1 MKRFAGI
8 RRLKERRLKF
18 FRMANWRNGGIR
30 SKFGANAADLRD
42 VFLDRSQR
50 RSYSRYRVSCPL
62 KWQLKPIRSVVFS
75 QQEVLM
81 KKLLVAL
88 VIAIAATFVGVANA
102 QKLSVDVN
110 AKDPRLFALED
121 LRPGMKGVARTVFS
135 GAEPQEF
142 GVEILG
148 VLPGFPGPRQSAII
162 AKLTG
167 SNVEKTGVFAGM
179 SGSPVYI
186 DGRLVGAIAF
196 SFPFSKEPIA
206 GITPIKQMI
215 DLFEKGNVNETQRP
229 REPRA
234 ISFAQLASTDWKPT
248 LPKPAFTG
256 APLIASVSQG
266 SPLISLMGQQMAPIA
281 TPIVFSGISQEALS
295 LFAPQL
301 MANGLLPVSGVGGSA
316 AITTLGEANEKTLA
330 PGTSVSVQ
338 LVRGDYSIAASGT
351 VTFRDGDRI
360 YAFGHPFLSLGAS
373 DMPMTETTVV
383 TVIPNVNNS
392 FKLSVP
398 GQMMGAI
405 SQDRASGVFGH
416 LGRAPK
422 MIPVKI
428 NLHTSRDRT
437 ETYSYEIA
445 NDAFLTPLL
454 LNISVFNTIT
464 SSERALGES
473 TISIKGQIKVKGQE
487 NVQLDQR
494 FSSANSPI
502 LAAGS
507 VAAPIASLL
516 SSGFDDVQIDGVNL
530 DISSTDTKHTA
541 TLERIAL
548 DRTEVRRGEKIEIQ
562 AYVRTEAGKPFV
574 QRIPV
579 QIPED
584 ATPGQLL
591 IFVGDGG
598 ALQEGS
604 AAKAFVPQ
612 DLGQLVKAINKVKKS
627 DRLYVKLFRITPG
640 AIIGTDELPNL
651 PPSVVATLNSDRTS
665 GGYTPT
671 VLSPVYEMELPPAE
685 FVISG
690 QQLIGIDVVR

>member
-1 MKRFAGI
+1 MKRFT
-8 RRLKERRLKF
+8 
-18 FRMANWRNGGIR
+18 
-30 SKFGANAADLRD
+30 
-42 VFLDRSQR
+42 
-50 RSYSRYRVSCPL
+50 RVSQIALC
-62 KWQLKPIRSVVFS
+62 VAVFC
-75 QQEVLM
+75 
-81 KKLLVAL
+81 
-88 VIAIAATFVGVANA
+88 VIANA
-102 QKLSVDVN
+102 QKPSAAA
-110 AKDPRLFALED
+110 AKPQAAPATRDAQLFPLED
-121 LRPGMKGVARTVFS
+121 LRPGMKGLAYTVFS
-135 GAEPQEF
+135 GKEPEEF

-148 VLPGFPGPRQSAII
+148 VLPGFPAPRQSAII
-162 AKLTG
+162 GKLTG
-167 SNVEKTGVFAGM
+167 ANVEKTAVFAGM

-196 SFPFSKEPIA
+196 SFPFAKEPIA

-215 DLFEKGNVNETQRP
+215 DLFEKGSVNETKKLK
-229 REPRA
+229 EPRPV
-234 ISFAQLASTDWKPT
+234 SFAQLASTEWKPT
-248 LPKPAFTG
+248 YPKPAITG
-256 APLIASVSQG
+256 APLMASVSEN
-266 SPLISLMGQQMAPIA
+266 SPLLALMGQQITPIA
-281 TPIVFSGISQEALS
+281 TPVVFGGISQETLAM
-295 LFAPQL
+295 FAPQL

-316 AITTLGEANEKTLA
+316 AITPLGVANEKTLA
-330 PGTSVSVQ
+330 PGTSLSVQ

-373 DMPMTETTVV
+373 DMPLTETSVV
-383 TVIPNVNNS
+383 TVVANVNNS

-398 GQMMGAI
+398 GQMMGSI
-405 SQDRASGVFGH
+405 SQDRASGVFGQ

-437 ETYSYEIA
+437 ETFNYEIA
-445 NDAFLTPLL
+445 NDSFLTPIL
-454 LNISVFNTIT
+454 LNITVFSTIT
-464 SSERALGES
+464 SSERVVGDS
-473 TISIKGQIKVKGQE
+473 TISIKGEIKVNGQE
-487 NVQLDQR
+487 NVTLDRR
-494 FSSANSPI
+494 FSAANSAMM
-502 LAAGS
+502 AAGS
-507 VAAPIASLL
+507 VASPMGALL
-516 SSGFDDVQIDGVNL
+516 NSGFDDVQIDGVTL
-530 DISSTDTKHTA
+530 DISSTDTKYA
-541 TLERIAL
+541 GTLERIAL
-548 DRTEVRRGEKIEIQ
+548 DRTEVRRGEKVEIQ
-562 AYVRTEAGKPFV
+562 AYVRTEAGKQFV

-591 IFVGDGG
+591 VFVGDGS

-612 DLGQLVKAINKVKKS
+612 DLGQLVKAMNKVKKS

-640 AIIGTDELPNL
+640 AVIGTDELPNL

-671 VLSPVYEMELPPAE
+671 VLSPVYEMELPPAD

>member
-1 MKRFAGI
+1 MK
-8 RRLKERRLKF
+8 
-18 FRMANWRNGGIR
+18 
-30 SKFGANAADLRD
+30 
-42 VFLDRSQR
+42 
-50 RSYSRYRVSCPL
+50 
-62 KWQLKPIRSVVFS
+62 SVTRAS
-75 QQEVLM
+75 L
-81 KKLLVAL
+81 
-88 VIAIAATFVGVANA
+88 IAICVAVFCVLAAA
-102 QKLSVDVN
+102 QKQTVPAA
-110 AKDPRLFALED
+110 AKSQTIAAQPDARLFPLEE
-121 LRPGMKGVARTVFS
+121 LRPGMKGIAYTVFS
-135 GAEPQEF
+135 GKEPQEF

-148 VLPGFPGPRQSAII
+148 VLPGFPAPRQAAII
-162 AKLTG
+162 GKLTG
-167 SNVEKTGVFAGM
+167 ANVEKTAVFAGM

-196 SFPFSKEPIA
+196 SFPFAKEPIA

-215 DLFEKGNVNETQRP
+215 DIFEKGSVNETKRIK
-229 REPRA
+229 EPRA
-234 ISFAQLASTDWKPT
+234 VSFAQLAATEWKPT
-248 LPKPAFTG
+248 YPKPAVTG
-256 APLIASVSQG
+256 APLMASVSEG
-266 SPLISLMGQQMAPIA
+266 SPLMALMGQQMVPIA
-281 TPIVFSGISQEALS
+281 TPMVFGGISQETLA

-301 MANGLLPVSGVGGSA
+301 LANGLLPVSGVGGSA
-316 AITTLGEANEKTLA
+316 AITELGVPTEKTLT
-330 PGTSVSVQ
+330 PGTSLSVQ

-360 YAFGHPFLSLGAS
+360 YAFGHPFLSLGAA
-373 DMPMTETTVV
+373 DMPLTETSVV
-383 TVIPNVNNS
+383 TVIANVNNS

-405 SQDRASGVFGH
+405 SQDRASGVFGQ

-437 ETYSYEIA
+437 ETFSYEIA
-445 NDAFLTPLL
+445 NDSFLTPIL
-454 LNISVFNTIT
+454 LNITVFNTIT
-464 SSERALGES
+464 SSERVLGDS
-473 TISIKGQIKVKGQE
+473 TISIKGQIKINGQE
-487 NVQLDQR
+487 DVSVDRR
-494 FSSANSPI
+494 FSASNSAMM
-502 LAAGS
+502 AAGS
-507 VAAPIASLL
+507 VAAPMGALL
-516 SSGFDDVQIDGVNL
+516 NSGFDDVQIDGVTL
-530 DISSTDTKHTA
+530 DISSTDAKNA
-541 TLERIAL
+541 GTLDRIAL
-548 DRTEVRRGEKIEIQ
+548 DRTEVRRGEKVEIQ
-562 AYVRTEAGKPFV
+562 AYVRTEAGKQFV

-591 IFVGDGG
+591 VFVGDGN

-612 DLGQLVKAINKVKKS
+612 DLGQLVRAMNKVKKS

-640 AIIGTDELPNL
+640 AVIGTDELPNL

-671 VLSPVYEMELPPAE
+671 VLSPVYEMELPPAD

>member
-1 MKRFAGI
+1 MK
-8 RRLKERRLKF
+8 KF
-18 FRMANWRNGGIR
+18 LI
-30 SKFGANAADLRD
+30 
-42 VFLDRSQR
+42 
-50 RSYSRYRVSCPL
+50 
-62 KWQLKPIRSVVFS
+62 
-75 QQEVLM
+75 VLM
-81 KKLLVAL
+81 AL
-88 VIAIAATFVGVANA
+88 IVISTLSRSALA
-102 QKLSVDVN
+102 QKQATSD
-110 AKDPRLFALED
+110 KDPRLFALED

-135 GAEPQEF
+135 GTETEEF

-162 AKLTG
+162 ARLSG

-179 SGSPVYI
+179 SGSPVYV

-215 DLFEKGNVNETQRP
+215 DIFEKGKVDETQRP
-229 REPRA
+229 RAPRLV
-234 ISFAQLASTDWKPT
+234 SFAQLAATEWKT
-248 LPKPAFTG
+248 NLPKQAVT
-256 APLIASVSQG
+256 ATSLIAPVSAG
-266 SPLISLMGQQMAPIA
+266 SPLVALMGQQMTPIA
-281 TPIVFSGISQEALS
+281 TPVVFSGISQESLS

-301 MANGLLPVSGVGGSA
+301 MANGLLPVSGAGGSA
-316 AITTLGEANEKTLA
+316 AITPLGEANEKTLT

-360 YAFGHPFLSLGAS
+360 YAFGHPFLSLGAA
-373 DMPMTETTVV
+373 DMPMTETSVV
-383 TVIPNVNNS
+383 TVIANVNNS

-405 SQDRASGVFGH
+405 SQDRAAGVFGS

-437 ETYSYEIA
+437 ETFSYEVA
-445 NDAFLTPLL
+445 NDSFLTPLL
-454 LNISVFNTIT
+454 LNITVFNTIT

-473 TISIKGQIKVKGQE
+473 TISIKGEIKVKGQE
-487 NVQLDQR
+487 NVQLDRR
-494 FSSANSPI
+494 FSSGNSAI
-502 LAAGS
+502 MAAGS
-507 VAAPIASLL
+507 VATPIGSLM
-516 SSGFDDVQIDGVNL
+516 SSGFDDVQIDGVTL
-530 DISSTDTKHTA
+530 DISSSDTKYA
-541 TLERIAL
+541 GTLERIAL
-548 DRTEVRRGEKIEIQ
+548 DRTEVRRGEKVEIQ
-562 AYVRTEAGKPFV
+562 AYVRTEAGKQFV

-591 IFVGDGG
+591 VFVGDGN

-612 DLGQLVKAINKVKKS
+612 DLGQLVRAINKVKKS

-640 AIIGTDELPNL
+640 AVIGTDELPNL

-671 VLSPVYEMELPPAE
+671 VLSPVYEMELPPAD